1 MSLGTDNIDSID
13 YNAIPYLIMSQ
24 LVNDMNIS
32 NNNNI
37 NLDSSGD
44 TDEHDISIGSN
55 QSNGDRYIEERVL
68 IPRSQ
73 IGSLENSFIET
84 INTSV
89 PSQDELIIRQR
100 GRKKAPAKISWSPIK
115 SPFKTPTKRN
125 STLHMS
131 LLSPSP
137 AKKLFSNGTQM
148 SLRSSPRKRILCDSP
163 SQLEPSTSCSTP
175 TKRVKIQEEE
185 NYSAKD
191 PDVPLENLLKGLTQ
205 EQLISLICNVS
216 GKAHSFESEIRDL
229 IPLPDIRAY
238 EDQLLEAKRSI
249 TRSSPRS
256 RLMSKTDGAAY
267 TRAAPYLTSFKKSV
281 FVHLRWVL
289 RWIF

>member
-1 MSLGTDNIDSID
+1 MSLGSDNIDSIA

-32 NNNNI
+32 NNNNNNNNNAI
-37 NLDSSGD
+37 DLDSTAD
-44 TDEHDISIGSN
+44 TDHDTSSGS
-55 QSNGDRYIEERVL
+55 DRMLEERVL
-68 IPRSQ
+68 IPRNQ
-73 IGSLENSFIET
+73 VGSLENSFIET
-84 INTSV
+84 INSSI

-137 AKKLFSNGTQM
+137 AKKLFGNGTQM

-163 SQLEPSTSCSTP
+163 SIEPQASTSTP
-175 TKRVKIQEEE
+175 TKRAKIQEDQSFNALNPEI
-185 NYSAKD
+185 
-191 PDVPLENLLKGLTQ
+191 PLENLLKGLTQ
-205 EQLISLICNVS
+205 EQLISLICSVS
-216 GKAHSFESEIRDL
+216 GKTQSFEMEIRQI
-229 IPLPDIRAY
+229 IPSPDIRAF
-238 EDQLLEAKRSI
+238 EEQLLETKRCI

-267 TRAAPYLTSFKKSV
+267 TRAMPYLASFKK
-281 FVHLRWVL
+281 
-289 RWIF
+289 